1 MFDALRCQQTA
12 DDLRSFTPP
21 LPFRFAKQ
29 RVYPGAGFLWSL
41 AMAGGSSA
49 PMEDDNLAVEV
60 RRSAFED
67 LQRAD
72 LVMSHVTL
80 PC

>member
-1 MFDALRCQQTA
+1 
-12 DDLRSFTPP
+12 
-21 LPFRFAKQ
+21 
-29 RVYPGAGFLWSL
+29 
-41 AMAGGSSA
+41 MAGGSSA
-49 PMEDDNLAVEV
+49 PREDDNLAVEV

-67 LQRAD
+67 LQLAD

>member
-1 MFDALRCQQTA
+1 MSADSRRSTKLYASIALQVRETA
-12 DDLRSFTPP
+12 RVS
-21 LPFRFAKQ
+21 
-29 RVYPGAGFLWSL
+29 VYPGAGFLWSL